1 MANTDLLKKSPLF
14 TQFTDPEL
22 KALSEI
28 ARPRTVIA
36 GDTVFDEGSAST
48 SLFLIKSGSL
58 EIRKKTS
65 GDEQT
70 VALLA
75 AGSNFGEMALL
86 DHSARAAT
94 VVAKENTELLE
105 IEFAPLEKLIQS
117 NKDIGVKFYRNLA
130 SVLSTRIKR
139 TTSDIANLKDLKLRH
154 V

>member
-1 MANTDLLKKSPLF
+1 
-14 TQFTDPEL
+14 
-22 KALSEI
+22 
-28 ARPRTVIA
+28 
-36 GDTVFDEGSAST
+36 
-48 SLFLIKSGSL
+48 
-58 EIRKKTS
+58 
-65 GDEQT
+65 
-70 VALLA
+70 
-75 AGSNFGEMALL
+75 MALL

-105 IEFAPLEKLIQS
+105 IEFAPLDKLIQS